1 MKLQSAR
8 AQNTAAYD
16 PSTMPPRSQR
26 QLAAADSPIFP
37 CLVNLVPRNF
47 RAPLAENSAGLD
59 STRLVPRIN
68 ISIRR
73 WTDSAARPNITVSSD
88 NVCATEARIGVP
100 RFFENTL
107 CNSRISIFGSSH
119 VVDIPPPARRSETL
133 LAKPSLDSSLGS
145 SSGKQK
151 SDLFRVFTLLSPTAS
166 DLDSLAVSGGRTREL
181 RLQRTGSAARTVGRN
196 AVVLLDLRI
205 RNRSVIPMFAVR
217 CPGNL
222 QVPESLLDAGSSVQ
236 KT

>member
-1 MKLQSAR
+1 MKRQSAR

-16 PSTMPPRSQR
+16 PSTMPPRIQR

-59 STRLVPRIN
+59 STRPVPGIN

-107 CNSRISIFGSSH
+107 CNSRISILGSSH
-119 VVDIPPPARRSETL
+119 VVDISSTFL
-133 LAKPSLDSSLGS
+133 LPLDDLKLYQLTDPISTRH
-145 SSGKQK
+145 SGILRDKNK
-151 SDLFRVFTLLSPTAS
+151 SDLFRVFTLLSTA
-166 DLDSLAVSGGRTREL
+166 DLDNLAVSGGRTREL
-181 RLQRTGSAARTVGRN
+181 RLRELG
-196 AVVLLDLRI
+196 LR
-205 RNRSVIPMFAVR
+205 
-217 CPGNL
+217 PGQL
-222 QVPESLLDAGSSVQ
+222 AGMPWCSLI
-236 KT
+236 